1 MTRSQVRALLVEV
14 LAEVQDAV
22 TDTPVVID
30 DDTRLIGDL
39 PQFDSW
45 LAEDTTVSIF
55 ERLNLDVTDDPN
67 PFIGPT
73 GGPARFGE
81 VVSRLCELVGAT
93 EDA

>member
-14 LAEVQDAV
+14 LVEVQDAV

-30 DDTRLIGDL
+30 DDTRPIGDL

-45 LAEDTTVSIF
+45 LAEDTTVTIL

-67 PFIGPT
+67 PFIRAT

-81 VVSRLCELVGAT
+81 VVSRVCELVGAT